1 MRTRRQVEVT
11 CLSVV
16 LLAAVAYGLVSSVL
30 VIGATQEADD
40 IPANLANR
48 PKDRLREGT
57 ELLDVPGSFK
67 LTGDR
72 ATFYPADGSGRLGG
86 LENQTLERVAT
97 VIGEDPRPM
106 EWLVTGSVTEFK
118 GNNYILVTRAILKTK
133 PSAPAKPGEK
143 PL

>member
-1 MRTRRQVEVT
+1 MRTGRQVDAT
-11 CLSVV
+11 CWSVV
-16 LLAAVAYGLVSSVL
+16 LLCAFVCGLVYSVL
-30 VIGATQEADD
+30 AIGATQDAANTPE
-40 IPANLANR
+40 NLANT

-57 ELLDVPGSFK
+57 ELVDVPGSFK

-72 ATFYPADGSGRLGG
+72 ATFYLADGSGRLDG

-118 GNNYILVTRAILKTK
+118 GNNYILVTRAILKAK
-133 PSAPAKPGEK
+133 PSAAGKSGGKPR
-143 PL
+143 